1 MPQEI
6 TLEAS
11 QYVYVLSFALLVFA
25 VYLKTVPIIIIM
37 ITLQAFAPVLGPVF
51 CRINFTFSGS
61 RTMEAI
67 IFLLLSA
74 GTAASCGLL
83 VRFLGRSET
92 E

>member
-1 MPQEI
+1 
-6 TLEAS
+6 
-11 QYVYVLSFALLVFA
+11 
-25 VYLKTVPIIIIM
+25 
-37 ITLQAFAPVLGPVF
+37 
-51 CRINFTFSGS
+51 
-61 RTMEAI
+61 MEAI